1 LTESFLTF
9 FLLNFGGFYD
19 TWANFTSAPLVSVSS
34 SGITATISPLASRP
48 PQPPQ
53 SCELEAAAAA
63 AANACSKQDTAAA
76 AAAAGRASWVTVTEN
91 DALQVVEADAEASF
105 GDTTASVRDTTAAK
119 PHSSVESDGVQAS
132 DQPKVIYQG
141 VLTTAPES
149 LGHVLLKKSLF
160 QLEKKPFFQ
169 KILAMYCFHSAKLF
183 LETAICN
190 HFVILCY

>member
-1 LTESFLTF
+1 MQAQYDQLVSQF
-9 FLLNFGGFYD
+9 FTYFWRVFMTLGP
-19 TWANFTSAPLVSVSS
+19 TLVSVSS
-34 SGITATISPLASRP
+34 SGIAATISPLASRP

-76 AAAAGRASWVTVTEN
+76 GRESWVTVTEN

-105 GDTTASVRDTTAAK
+105 GDTTAAK

-141 VLTTAPES
+141 VLTTARES
-149 LGHVLLKKSLF
+149 LWTS
-160 QLEKKPFFQ
+160 
-169 KILAMYCFHSAKLF
+169 
-183 LETAICN
+183 
-190 HFVILCY
+190 VIR

>member
-1 LTESFLTF
+1 MINYFPSFLLT
-9 FLLNFGGFYD
+9 FGGFYD
-19 TWANFTSAPLVSVSS
+19 TWSNFTSAPLVSVSS
-34 SGITATISPLASRP
+34 SGIAATISPLASRP

-63 AANACSKQDTAAA
+63 TDIACSKQDTAAA
-76 AAAAGRASWVTVTEN
+76 TAAAGRGWVNVTEN

-119 PHSSVESDGVQAS
+119 KPHSSVESDGVQAS

-149 LGHVLLKKSLF
+149 FGKVI
-160 QLEKKPFFQ
+160 P
-169 KILAMYCFHSAKLF
+169 KIIIS
-183 LETAICN
+183 I
-190 HFVILCY
+190 

>member
-1 LTESFLTF
+1 MQAQYHQLVSQF
-9 FLLNFGGFYD
+9 FYLILAGFHD
-19 TWANFTSAPLVSVSS
+19 TWPNFTSAPLVSVSS
-34 SGITATISPLASRP
+34 SGIAATISPLASRP

-76 AAAAGRASWVTVTEN
+76 AAGRESWVTVTEN

-105 GDTTASVRDTTAAK
+105 GDTAASK

-141 VLTTAPES
+141 VLSTARES
-149 LGHVLLKKSLF
+149 LWTS
-160 QLEKKPFFQ
+160 
-169 KILAMYCFHSAKLF
+169 
-183 LETAICN
+183 
-190 HFVILCY
+190 VIR